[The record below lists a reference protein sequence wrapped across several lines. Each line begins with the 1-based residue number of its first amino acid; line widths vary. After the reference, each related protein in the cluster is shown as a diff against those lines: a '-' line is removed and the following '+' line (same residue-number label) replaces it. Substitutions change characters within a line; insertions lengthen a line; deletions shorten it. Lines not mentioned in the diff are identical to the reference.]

1 MFSHYHMTI
10 LEEFLE
16 TTYATAG
23 VIYPHQITVQEL
35 AWRLK
40 VWLHYEPVS
49 SRALEATSGMY
60 SMFIDSRLTPNQ
72 QRIDFF
78 HELCHLLR
86 HVGNQMTMPQEFTK
100 MQEIEAE
107 HFVLYAVMPFSMISR
122 IGLPD
127 QRTFAINTL
136 MEIFNVPIDLAEKRL
151 DQIQRRCLQG
161 VFNDVFGKEEEYI
174 QPSWSAETQ
183 RILNQLDRQLVAK
196 GHAKL

>member
-1 MFSHYHMTI
+1 
-10 LEEFLE
+10 
-16 TTYATAG
+16 
-23 VIYPHQITVQEL
+23 
-35 AWRLK
+35 
-40 VWLHYEPVS
+40 
-49 SRALEATSGMY
+49 
-60 SMFIDSRLTPNQ
+60 
-72 QRIDFF
+72 
-78 HELCHLLR
+78 
-86 HVGNQMTMPQEFTK
+86 MTMPQEFTK

-174 QPSWSAETQ
+174 QPSWSPETQ
-183 RILNQLDRQLVAK
+183 RILNQLDHQLIAK
-196 GHAKL
+196 GLTGYEDKGLM